1 MSKINPKNNKN
12 VKKNNLKQISN
23 KKPIITN
30 IKNKKQMKQLSVVDS
45 DKKVVKRTRKEKK
58 VVAIPS
64 LKEAKNTI
72 DVLTNNPIA
81 VDYLKRNVSKNVFD
95 IIDMLSVPRTDEF
108 ISEKLGVQI
117 NNIRRTLNRLQNYG
131 ITNYYVAKN
140 INGWLSFAWYI
151 NTNKILSFFN
161 YIESMSNKEVIIKD
175 DCNDYFICKK
185 CYTEDKLIFTFE
197 AAYEAKFKCVVC
209 NKNFDM
215 ITKDEAKNLVNIN

>member
-1 MSKINPKNNKN
+1 MSKINHKNNKSM
-12 VKKNNLKQISN
+12 KKKDLKVTSN
-23 KKPIITN
+23 KKHTIISV
-30 IKNKKQMKQLSVVDS
+30 KNKKQTPIEESE
-45 DKKVVKRTRKEKK
+45 KKVVKRTRKEKK

-72 DVLTNNPIA
+72 DILTNNPIA

-197 AAYEAKFKCVVC
+197 AAFEAQFKCVVC

-215 ITKDEAKNLVNIN
+215 ITKDEAKKLVNIN

>member
-1 MSKINPKNNKN
+1 M
-12 VKKNNLKQISN
+12 VKSNTKN
-23 KKPIITN
+23 KKTVN
-30 IKNKKQMKQLSVVDS
+30 IKNSKKVINKKVVKQNIVTDT
-45 DKKVVKRTRKEKK
+45 DKKPVKRTRKEKK

-64 LKEAKNTI
+64 LKEARNTI
-72 DVLTNNPIA
+72 DMLTNNPIA

-108 ISEKLGVQI
+108 ISEKLEVQI

-140 INGWLSFAWYI
+140 VNGWLSFAWYI

-161 YIESMSNKEVIIKD
+161 YIESMSNKEVVIKE

-185 CYTEDKLIFTFE
+185 CYTEDKLIFTFD
-197 AAYEAKFKCVVC
+197 AAYEASFKCVVC

-215 ITKDEAKNLVNIN
+215 ITKEEAKNLVNIN